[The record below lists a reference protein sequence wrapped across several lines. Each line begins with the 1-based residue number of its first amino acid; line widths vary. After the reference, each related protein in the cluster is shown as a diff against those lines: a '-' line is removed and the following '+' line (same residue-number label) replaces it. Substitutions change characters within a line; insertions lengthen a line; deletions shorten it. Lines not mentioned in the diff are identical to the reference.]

1 MILDPIITQHF
12 DLIIAGSGPAG
23 ATCAMALE
31 KSGLRI
37 AVIDRHIFPRDKICG
52 DFVAAKGIRELTA
65 VKPALED
72 RLAKYPRKVINT
84 RTHFYVND
92 LDPLDFNWV
101 LKSYNIKRMDFDN
114 ELVEMML
121 EDQNLSFYPGQR
133 IKKVSLKTEGVE
145 VLTSDHCFTAK
156 MVIGADGAQSQV
168 AKDLASFKVNKEHYG
183 GSVRA
188 YFKNVENIKP
198 EINEVYLHRNVIP
211 GYFWLFPVSPTEANV
226 GVGTYSN
233 FISKHKIN
241 LKERFY
247 DFIETSPRL
256 QQKLGNA
263 QIDGKLEGF
272 GLPLFSKKHVISGDR
287 FLLLGD
293 AASMIDPTNGE
304 GIMPAIVSAKL
315 AAQQI
320 EKAFSSQNFSA
331 EFLQDYEK
339 AVHHRYWTEMKMKTW
354 IVKTFGDKHRLISL
368 IGWASVNSRF
378 LKRRIE
384 KLM

>member
-1 MILDPIITQHF
+1 METKHF

-37 AVIDRHIFPRDKICG
+37 AVIDRSNFPRDKICG
-52 DFVAAKGIRELTA
+52 DFVAAKGIRELVS
-65 VKPALED
+65 VKPQLHD
-72 RLAKYPRKVINT
+72 RLAKYPHKVINT
-84 RTHFYVND
+84 KTHFYVNN

-133 IKKVSLKTEGVE
+133 IRKVSLKNDLVE
-145 VLTSDHCFTAK
+145 VRTDSHYFTAK

-168 AKDLASFKVNKEHYG
+168 AKDLARFKVHKEHYG

-233 FISKHKIN
+233 FISKHKVN

-263 QIDGKLEGF
+263 QMVGKLEGF
-272 GLPLFSKKHVISGDR
+272 GLPLFSKKHVISGER

-315 AAQQI
+315 AAQQV

-331 EFLQDYEK
+331 EFLKDYEK
-339 AVHHRYWTEMKMKTW
+339 SIHQRYWTEMKMKTW
-354 IVKTFGDKHRLISL
+354 VVKAFGDKHRLISL
-368 IGWASVNSRF
+368 VGWACVNSGF